1 MKKRNN
7 LSVKKQFKE
16 AWSYIKESRKAIFFV
31 VLIFF
36 LRSLIGFFFSER
48 FVFLDELLKSL
59 VDETEGF
66 GVLEMIF
73 FILQNNTQTAFLSL
87 LLGVFFG
94 IFPIFNAITNGVVLG
109 YVLAK
114 VHGISGISDF
124 WRILPHGIFELAA
137 VFIAL
142 GMGVRMGNV
151 LLAKDKK
158 KELKR
163 MLYLSLNAF
172 FMIVLPLLIL
182 AAVIE
187 GLLIF
192 FV

>member
-7 LSVKKQFKE
+7 LSVRKQFKE
-16 AWSYIKESRKAIFFV
+16 AWNFIKESRRAIFFIV
-31 VLIFF
+31 AIFF
-36 LRSLIGFFFSER
+36 LSSLIGFFFSER
-48 FVFLDELLKSL
+48 FSFLDELLKNL

-66 GVLEMIF
+66 GPLEMIF

-94 IFPIFNAITNGVVLG
+94 IFPIFNAVTNGVVLG